1 MAMPQPG
8 TPPLSP
14 DGRYWW
20 DGQQWQP
27 LFTPDGMQ
35 RWNGQ
40 QWIQLATPFDQPPPT
55 PVAPVAVPPTPVAP
69 VFAPPAAAKPEWLD
83 QAPAWLESPP
93 AAGVP
98 QPLPPVV
105 EQPAAAPLWAPAPR
119 RSRTMI
125 YGTALILVA
134 VLGFGGWVARGQLLA
149 SLAGNNTSLQASSPT
164 PLLSDY
170 ERADRY
176 LNVELSPPV
185 VEATNTL
192 TPLTSACTASLPPP
206 CKDAL
211 ITTVKA
217 MTKAEEVMNHTRDIP
232 PCIAREMA
240 QFKDDWVGME
250 QGLTLAISGFDNN
263 SRALTIQGFQRFASI
278 AQYVKPDIDRIDKA
292 EQTCA
297 H

>member
-1 MAMPQPG
+1 MPQPG
-8 TPPLSP
+8 TPPISP

-40 QWIQLATPFDQPPPT
+40 QWIPLSAPFGQPA
-55 PVAPVAVPPTPVAP
+55 PVAPVA
-69 VFAPPAAAKPEWLD
+69 APPPAVEKPAWLD
-83 QAPAWLESPP
+83 QAPTWLAGPP
-93 AAGVP
+93 AAPAP
-98 QPLPPVV
+98 QTPPAVV
-105 EQPAAAPLWAPAPR
+105 EQPAAARAWEGLARP

-125 YGTALILVA
+125 YGTALLLIA

-149 SLAGNNTSLQASSPT
+149 SLASNGASSQTASPT
-164 PLLSDY
+164 PLLSEY

-176 LNVELSPPV
+176 LNLELGPPLLD
-185 VEATNTL
+185 ATNTL
-192 TPLTSACTASLPPP
+192 TPLENACTASLPPP

-211 ITTVKA
+211 IATEKAMVKA
-217 MTKAEEVMNHTRDIP
+217 EDVMNRTRDIP

-250 QGLTLAISGFDNN
+250 QGLSLSIQGYQDNN
-263 SRALTIQGFQRFASI
+263 RQLIIQGFQRFASI
-278 AQYVKPDIDRIDKA
+278 AQYVKADLDRIAKA
-292 EQTCA
+292 EGTCA
-297 H
+297 R